1 MSQILEF
8 HQKLLAAWPLSPV
21 AVIEV
26 DQKRMKALEKP
37 IVDSYESQINL
48 LASFADINF
57 CYSHCGNRVT
67 FTFLAGVYG
76 RIAKRVKEMNAILRH
91 TTKQPELAG
100 YYGNVLDSVDVY
112 VMMKADF
119 EHYQPIFE
127 SRRLDAFWDTTE
139 PDWEAVN
146 TAFKSAK

>member
-8 HQKLLAAWPLSPV
+8 QKTLVDRWVLSPA

-37 IVDSYESQINL
+37 IADSYESQIAL
-48 LASFADINF
+48 LGSFADINF

-76 RIAKRVKEMNAILRH
+76 KIAKRVKDMNIILRH
-91 TTKQPELAG
+91 TKKQPEIAE
-100 YYGNVLDSVDVY
+100 YYGDLLNVDVY
-112 VMMKADF
+112 EMMKHDF
-119 EHYQPIFE
+119 AVAQPIFE
-127 SRRLDAFWDTTE
+127 SRRMHDSWDTTE
-139 PDWEAVN
+139 PDWEAIN
-146 TAFKSAK
+146 LAFKSAK